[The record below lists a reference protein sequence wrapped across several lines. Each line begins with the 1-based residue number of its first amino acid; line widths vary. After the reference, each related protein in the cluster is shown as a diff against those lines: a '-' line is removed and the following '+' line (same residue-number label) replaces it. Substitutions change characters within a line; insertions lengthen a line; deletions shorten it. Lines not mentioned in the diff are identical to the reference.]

1 MLVLEVLEDLLLV
14 AADGAP
20 TEEMATVVFKTL
32 LILEDHLLTAD
43 KVEIIIDLLV
53 NLVEVVEQPVK
64 FVILLLTLEQVVVTQ
79 AAVLTQ
85 TLVLVILAGAVVEV
99 LSIAQR

>member
-1 MLVLEVLEDLLLV
+1 
-14 AADGAP
+14 
-20 TEEMATVVFKTL
+20 
-32 LILEDHLLTAD
+32 
-43 KVEIIIDLLV
+43 
-53 NLVEVVEQPVK
+53 VK

-85 TLVLVILAGAVVEV
+85 TLVLVILVGAVVEV

>member
-1 MLVLEVLEDLLLV
+1 V
-14 AADGAP
+14 
-20 TEEMATVVFKTL
+20 
-32 LILEDHLLTAD
+32 D

-53 NLVEVVEQPVK
+53 NLVEVAEHHVK
-64 FVILLLTLEQVVVTQ
+64 SVILLLTLEQVVVTQ

-85 TLVLVILAGAVVEV
+85 TLVLVILVGAVVEV